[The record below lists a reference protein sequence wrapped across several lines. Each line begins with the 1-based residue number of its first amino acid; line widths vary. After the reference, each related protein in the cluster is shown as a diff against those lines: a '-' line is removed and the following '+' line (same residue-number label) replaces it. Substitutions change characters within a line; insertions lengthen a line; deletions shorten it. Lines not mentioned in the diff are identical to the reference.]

1 VHLYEGNPYYLQSIT
16 TLIKDVFSGRVE
28 DFLAEDSLI
37 LTSEIKTLLDAVWEK
52 LTEEEKAIVQQLYQ
66 VKQAMSR
73 EQLKQRLALSS
84 SNVIQGLQSLA
95 RRYVLQVIPEENIMY
110 RLDTV
115 FQEYLDSIVI
125 N

>member
-1 VHLYEGNPYYLQSIT
+1 MSLLHLYEGNPYYLQSIT

-52 LTEEEKAIVQQLYQ
+52 LTEDEKTIIQQLYQ
-66 VKQAMSR
+66 VNQAISR

-84 SNVIQGLQSLA
+84 SSLIQGLQSLA
-95 RRYVLQVIPEENIMY
+95 RRYVLQVIPEENILY
-110 RLDTV
+110 RLDAV
-115 FQEYLDSIVI
+115 FQEYLKL
-125 N
+125 

>member
-1 VHLYEGNPYYLQSIT
+1 MSLLHLYEGNPYYLQSIT

-52 LTEEEKAIVQQLYQ
+52 LTEDEKAIVQQIYQ
-66 VKQAMSR
+66 VNQAISR

-84 SNVIQGLQSLA
+84 SSLIQGLQSLA
-95 RRYVLQVIPEENIMY
+95 RRYVLQVIPEENILY
-110 RLDTV
+110 RLDAV
-115 FQEYLDSIVI
+115 FQEYLKL
-125 N
+125 

>member
-1 VHLYEGNPYYLQSIT
+1 MHLYEGNPYYLQSIT

-52 LTEEEKAIVQQLYQ
+52 LTEDEKTIIQQLYQ
-66 VKQAMSR
+66 VNQAISR

-84 SNVIQGLQSLA
+84 SSLIQGLQSLA
-95 RRYVLQVIPEENIMY
+95 RRYVLQVIPEENILY
-110 RLDTV
+110 RLDAV
-115 FQEYLDSIVI
+115 FQEYLKL
-125 N
+125 